1 MNCAGARRHLAA
13 VKAAAP
19 EVLTAIRTKQLAQE
33 LLLYKEDHLQDI
45 AKTGAAPRA
54 RARGCASLGGRRGR
68 RRACVAMLTAWP
80 LCRGALSAMRWG
92 AGRARGAQVG
102 QTAAGLVDDAGVDAL
117 AAPAPEPLAH
127 QRTAAPL
134 CQPQARRV
142 RRVPTLPYAH
152 DERRRRGAGLVEDK
166 EMDDLT
172 KLLDHKL
179 KDLHYHPPAFHA
191 AMPQPAQL
199 LFDHPMFADVPDAEF
214 HAQARH
220 ALD

>member
-1 MNCAGARRHLAA
+1 MG
-13 VKAAAP
+13 
-19 EVLTAIRTKQLAQE
+19 
-33 LLLYKEDHLQDI
+33 LL
-45 AKTGAAPRA
+45 
-54 RARGCASLGGRRGR
+54 
-68 RRACVAMLTAWP
+68 
-80 LCRGALSAMRWG
+80 
-92 AGRARGAQVG
+92 
-102 QTAAGLVDDAGVDAL
+102 AAGLVDDGGVDAL
-117 AAPAPEPLAH
+117 AALAPEPLAH
-127 QRTAAPL
+127 QCTSAPL

-142 RRVPTLPYAH
+142 RRVPNLSYAQ

-199 LFDHPMFADVPDAEF
+199 LFDHPMFADVPDADF

-220 ALD
+220 VSIYVSHLFITPSHWLISALAGQPLAKSSRPQMAPPC